1 MWFTFGHKNQKE
13 FLDQVLASKNYSHAY
28 LFCGPS
34 EVGKKTLALEFA
46 SKLLGI
52 QEGKNNPDL
61 IVWGDNKYKIE
72 DVRNLISELSLRPHS
87 CAYKIAILDNF
98 ENITDE
104 AANSILKTLEEPNA
118 STIIILVSSNKRL
131 LLPTILSRV
140 QVLNFNRLNE
150 HELLEFLAD
159 RKLTELRHRIA
170 LAGKSGKAER
180 ILNDEKKLAEA
191 ENHASIFEDLKGT
204 ALAQRLLSIKSYAEL
219 ETEELGSVMLHWLD
233 HEHERFLSE
242 PKRFKNLQLLIEAL
256 DGLKRNLNKK
266 LVLEKL
272 FLGIR

>member
-1 MWFTFGHKNQKE
+1 MWYTFGHKNQKE
-13 FLDQVLASKNYSHAY
+13 FLDRVLASKNYSHAY

-46 SKLLGI
+46 SKILGVE
-52 QEGKNNPDL
+52 QGKVCPDL
-61 IVWGDNKYKIE
+61 VVWGEDKYKIE
-72 DVRNLISELSLRPHS
+72 DVRSLISELSLKPF
-87 CAYKIAILDNF
+87 AAPYKVAILDNF
-98 ENITDE
+98 ENITTE

-118 STIIILVSSNKRL
+118 STIIILVSANKRL

-150 HELLEFLAD
+150 HEINEFLAE
-159 RKLTELRHRIA
+159 RKLIALKDRIA
-170 LAGKSGKAER
+170 LAGKAGKAENVLR
-180 ILNDEKKLAEA
+180 DGKLLSSIEA
-191 ENHASIFEDLKGT
+191 HSDLFEDLKG
-204 ALAQRLLSIKSYAEL
+204 ADLAPRLLKLKEYADL
-219 ETEELGSVMLHWLD
+219 EVEQLSKVMGHWLD
-233 HEHERFLSE
+233 HEHERFLKE
-242 PKRFKNLQLLIEAL
+242 PKRFKNLQLLMEAL